1 MTPHVFVARDPHIA
15 ALLDGIATALELEGL
30 QVIRGP
36 MPRATQVLEYSF
48 DDYEA
53 LFGDA
58 SVMVFSRA
66 SRCSGEVL
74 TYANRLRGVVYPAI
88 GIESLDLEAASAL
101 GVIVAHGAVPENYQ
115 GMAEATVM
123 LMLALSFGLARSERT
138 LRDGLPRPAPD
149 ETWVRPLRGRTIGF
163 VGFGRIARAAA
174 LLLQPFG
181 VKLLAYRPAGRQHSE
196 GGLVDFV
203 NLDTL
208 LRQADFV
215 SLHVTINETS
225 RHLIGANE
233 LAMMKP
239 TAYLINTAR
248 GQAVVEDALVEAL
261 EQQRI
266 AGAALDTFEVEPL
279 PKESPLRRLDN
290 VILTPHMVGQTR
302 ESLQALVPAAVDNVK
317 RILAGTLPVY
327 CKNPEVEAKWHER
340 LRAIG
345 AATPRTQPLTE
356 QKASHVDERP

>member
-1 MTPHVFVARDPHIA
+1 MTPHVFVARDPRIT
-15 ALLDGIATALELEGL
+15 ALLDSIATSLERDGL
-30 QVIRGP
+30 QVVRGP
-36 MPRATQVLEYSF
+36 MPSAEQVLEYSV

-53 LFGDA
+53 LFGNA

-66 SRCSGEVL
+66 SLCSREL
-74 TYANRLRGVVYPAI
+74 LAYAKKARGVVYPAI
-88 GIESLDLEAASAL
+88 GVETIDLEAANAL
-101 GVIVAHGAVPENYQ
+101 GLIVAHGAVPENYQ

-138 LRDGLPRPAPD
+138 LRDGLPKPSAE

-181 VKLLAYRPAGRQHSE
+181 AKLVAHQPNHQPHAVGQ
-196 GGLVDFV
+196 LVEFV
-203 NLDTL
+203 SLETL

-215 SLHVTINETS
+215 SVHVTINQTS
-225 RHLIGANE
+225 KRLIGAKE

-248 GQAVVEDALVEAL
+248 GQAVVEEALVDALENG
-261 EQQRI
+261 RI

-279 PKESPLRRLDN
+279 PLESPLRRLDN

-302 ESLQALVPAAVDNVK
+302 ESLQALVPAAVDNVR
-317 RILAGTLPVY
+317 RILAGTVPVY
-327 CKNPEVEAKWHER
+327 CKNPQIEAKWTSR
-340 LRAIG
+340 LEGID
-345 AATPRTQPLTE
+345 AA
-356 QKASHVDERP
+356 AGC